1 MRGYYEW
8 TGEAGD
14 KQPHFLHGGLPILAA
29 AGLAT
34 ARKVDDAWV
43 VSTVIV
49 TREARDAS
57 GEVHPRMPAFLTREA
72 YDEWLSPA
80 KLASDADKERML
92 HLLESVSSEVAAS
105 LTGYEVD
112 RRVNNSRTVDPA
124 DPGLI
129 EPLAG

>member
-1 MRGYYEW
+1 MRRPASRQGDR
-8 TGEAGD
+8 GEDEGD
-14 KQPHFLHGGLPILAA
+14 
-29 AGLAT
+29 
-34 ARKVDDAWV
+34 VD
-43 VSTVIV
+43 
-49 TREARDAS
+49 
-57 GEVHPRMPAFLTREA
+57 H
-72 YDEWLSPA
+72 
-80 KLASDADKERML
+80 

>member
-1 MRGYYEW
+1 
-8 TGEAGD
+8 
-14 KQPHFLHGGLPILAA
+14 
-29 AGLAT
+29 
-34 ARKVDDAWV
+34 
-43 VSTVIV
+43 
-49 TREARDAS
+49 
-57 GEVHPRMPAFLTREA
+57 MPAFLTRET

-129 EPLAG
+129 APLAG